1 MELWK
6 RVYSRAFRVEWNN
19 IVLNLMKK
27 AKGRYL
33 EYVLDI
39 FNHSDIEFPLD
50 MDWCSYLYLNGIIE
64 PVLI

>member
-50 MDWCSYLYLNGIIE
+50 MDLC
-64 PVLI
+64 